1 MSTKRNKPAPVS
13 PATPESVVAAIER
26 AISATKDLT
35 ARRLDAK
42 LSVSR
47 LNGVARELRELIK
60 VMSVYGV

>member
-1 MSTKRNKPAPVS
+1 MSTKKNKPAQIYAP
-13 PATPESVVAAIER
+13 TPESVVAALEE
-26 AISATKDLT
+26 ALAAAKELA